1 MKTFN
6 LYLFLIIITFS
17 SICPACID
25 QQINTKEKAEKSA
38 IEQYADSLFN
48 SNVDSNIIAGASLI
62 IFKKGKVLLNK
73 KYGLSSIELQTPMP
87 ENALFE
93 IGSVTK
99 QFTSAAIM
107 KLVESGKLNL
117 NDDFTKYVDFDTQG
131 KRVTIN
137 NLLYHTSGIASYTN
151 LPEFWEIQKEDY
163 EKDAIV
169 KFIENA
175 GFDFEPGQMMLYNNS
190 GYFLLGLV
198 IEKVSGQEYAEFLNR
213 ELFEP
218 LGLKHTFYSSN
229 TSIMEGKVYG
239 YESGEE
245 GLRQRSYLSHAWPY
259 AAGSLCSS
267 TGDLLKWLQGLHE
280 GKVLSKDSYLKFITP
295 NELLNG
301 EKTKY
306 GMGISNY
313 MDNGYKVIGHGGA
326 INGFVSETRFYQ
338 NEDLYIICLINT
350 FGEKG
355 VDEFVDNLI
364 WQLLEKKET
373 VYSAREKSLDELV
386 GDYTS
391 IDKNGMVTIR
401 VNEIEGDL
409 LVGFDVMEEMD
420 TLTYYIGN
428 NCWEKGT
435 EKYFFKED
443 TLFFSDPYGVYVLVK

>member
-245 GLRQRSYLSHAWPY
+245 GLRQRSYLSHSWPY

-409 LVGFDVMEEMD
+409 LAGFDVMEEMD

>member
-1 MKTFN
+1 MK
-6 LYLFLIIITFS
+6 
-17 SICPACID
+17 
-25 QQINTKEKAEKSA
+25 
-38 IEQYADSLFN
+38 
-48 SNVDSNIIAGASLI
+48 
-62 IFKKGKVLLNK
+62 
-73 KYGLSSIELQTPMP
+73 
-87 ENALFE
+87 
-93 IGSVTK
+93 
-99 QFTSAAIM
+99 
-107 KLVESGKLNL
+107 
-117 NDDFTKYVDFDTQG
+117 
-131 KRVTIN
+131 
-137 NLLYHTSGIASYTN
+137 
-151 LPEFWEIQKEDY
+151 
-163 EKDAIV
+163 
-169 KFIENA
+169 
-175 GFDFEPGQMMLYNNS
+175 
-190 GYFLLGLV
+190 
-198 IEKVSGQEYAEFLNR
+198 
-213 ELFEP
+213 
-218 LGLKHTFYSSN
+218 
-229 TSIMEGKVYG
+229 GKVYG

-245 GLRQRSYLSHAWPY
+245 GLTQRSYLSHSWPY

-373 VYSAREKSLDELV
+373 VYSARKKSLDELV

>member
-1 MKTFN
+1 
-6 LYLFLIIITFS
+6 
-17 SICPACID
+17 
-25 QQINTKEKAEKSA
+25 
-38 IEQYADSLFN
+38 
-48 SNVDSNIIAGASLI
+48 
-62 IFKKGKVLLNK
+62 
-73 KYGLSSIELQTPMP
+73 
-87 ENALFE
+87 
-93 IGSVTK
+93 
-99 QFTSAAIM
+99 
-107 KLVESGKLNL
+107 
-117 NDDFTKYVDFDTQG
+117 
-131 KRVTIN
+131 
-137 NLLYHTSGIASYTN
+137 
-151 LPEFWEIQKEDY
+151 
-163 EKDAIV
+163 
-169 KFIENA
+169 
-175 GFDFEPGQMMLYNNS
+175 
-190 GYFLLGLV
+190 
-198 IEKVSGQEYAEFLNR
+198 
-213 ELFEP
+213 
-218 LGLKHTFYSSN
+218 
-229 TSIMEGKVYG
+229 
-239 YESGEE
+239 
-245 GLRQRSYLSHAWPY
+245 
-259 AAGSLCSS
+259 
-267 TGDLLKWLQGLHE
+267 
-280 GKVLSKDSYLKFITP
+280 
-295 NELLNG
+295 LNG

-409 LVGFDVMEEMD
+409 LAGFDVMEEMD